1 MVSAV
6 GRPPI
11 KRSGVLALGR
21 TTLRRALR
29 PGRRARRSTF
39 AVLVCVVL
47 TFPAAYVRLTPV
59 SATAPPSTDGQPPAC
74 SVALPILS
82 PIGATSLTTIEQAY
96 WCIFAHYYSG
106 PTLDDRTLIVG
117 AFAGFTDELGRL
129 GMNEPDATLPALSG
143 DRSRDWAAFGAVY
156 QKVESQLPDGASLRQ
171 ELADATMNAMV
182 ASLDDNHAHWD
193 ALPQVGL
200 YGLGFETSPA
210 PYIAAD
216 NPGEAL
222 APLFITSVQGGPAAG
237 AGLRPGDII
246 VSVDGAP
253 PFVDGVVSEGVFDLV
268 NQSYPQDTPVLVTL
282 YRPATRRTWTVRM
295 TPTFFVDTS
304 SLAGP
309 VPVMSKLLHGD
320 IAYVQI
326 TGFAPGVARA
336 ALSLIRDLGE
346 KAKLRG
352 VMLDLRGNTGG
363 SPTETAL
370 LLGAFAPDKVVHYL
384 CDVGGKCTPSY
395 TSSAVPLLHLP
406 LVVLVDRNCISAC
419 EDFSGAV
426 KDLHLGALVGTRTGG
441 IVSGPAAAYLLDDG
455 TFLALPALHQVEP
468 DHEIVNGIGVAPD
481 YYVPMTP
488 YDLSTGRDPDVAKG
502 LALLS
507 K

>member
-1 MVSAV
+1 MVSAG

-11 KRSGVLALGR
+11 KSSGGFALGR
-21 TTLRRALR
+21 TALRRALR
-29 PGRRARRSTF
+29 SAGRSAF
-39 AVLVCVVL
+39 AVSVCTAL
-47 TFPAAYVRLTPV
+47 MFPAGYIRLIPV
-59 SATAPPSTDGQPPAC
+59 SASAPLNNDGQPPPC

-82 PIGATSLTTIEQAY
+82 PIGATSLTTIAQAY

-106 PTLDDRTLIVG
+106 PVLDDRTLIVG

-129 GMNEPDATLPALSG
+129 GMDEPDATLPALSG
-143 DRSRDWAAFGAVY
+143 DRPRDWAAFGAVY

-171 ELADATMNAMV
+171 ELAGATMNAMV

-216 NPGEAL
+216 APGEAL

-237 AGLRPGDII
+237 AGLRPGDVI

-268 NQSYPQDTPVLVTL
+268 NQSYPQDTPVMVTL

-295 TPTFFVDTS
+295 TPTFFVQTS

-309 VPVMSKLLHGD
+309 APVSKLLHFD
-320 IAYVQI
+320 IAYVRI
-326 TGFAPGVARA
+326 TAFAPGVARM
-336 ALSLIRDLGE
+336 ALSLISGLGE

-352 VMLDLRGNTGG
+352 LILDLRGNTGG

-370 LLGAFAPDKVVHYL
+370 LLGAFAHDKVVHYL

-395 TSSAVPLLHLP
+395 TNSAVPLLHLP
-406 LVVLVDRNCISAC
+406 LVVLVDRNCVSAC

-426 KDLHLGALVGTRTGG
+426 KDLHLGKLVGTRTGG

-455 TFLALPALHQVEP
+455 TVLVLPALHQVEP
-468 DHEIVNGIGVAPD
+468 DHEIINGIGVAPD
-481 YYVPMTP
+481 YFVPMTP
-488 YDLSTGRDPDVAKG
+488 YDLSTGRDPDVAKA
-502 LALLS
+502 LALLGG
-507 K
+507 